1 MTTPPAEAASLL
13 LVQANVTGT
22 LKLKSRDGDSIGTVH
37 ALMVHKGTGRT
48 THAVLSLG
56 GFMGL
61 GKSFYAVPFELLGYD
76 IANDSYTITVD
87 RRLLEGGPSW
97 SNNAPVFDQAYA
109 DRVAGYYG
117 TRAEV
122 LAEG

>member
-1 MTTPPAEAASLL
+1 MPATVDADTLL
-13 LVQANVTGT
+13 LVQANVAHP
-22 LKLKSRDGDSIGTVH
+22 LKVVSRDGNAVGSVH

-56 GFMGL
+56 GFLGM

-76 IANDSYTITVD
+76 IANDAYTITVD
-87 RRLLEGGPSW
+87 KRLLEGGPSW
-97 SNNAPVFDQAYA
+97 ANNAPTFDQAYA

-117 TRAEV
+117 TKVQDLR
-122 LAEG
+122 EG

>member
-1 MTTPPAEAASLL
+1 MTTAAEAPTLL
-13 LVQANVTGT
+13 LVQANVAGT
-22 LKLKSRDGDSIGTVH
+22 LKLKSRDGETIGSVF
-37 ALMVHKGTGRT
+37 AMMVHKGTGRT

-56 GFMGL
+56 GFLGM
-61 GKSFYAVPFELLGYD
+61 GKSFYAVPFELLAYD
-76 IANDSYTITVD
+76 VANDTYTITVD

-97 SNNAPVFDQAYA
+97 SNNAPAFDQAYA